1 MHYRDFLQRVIYN
14 VINPIVKGMIRVGIT
29 PNMITTIGLLG
40 NVAAAVLLL
49 YGGVECPGDL
59 SYVGWGGAIILFSG
73 LFDMM
78 DGRVAR
84 LSGQSSVFGA
94 LYDSVLDRYSEL
106 ITLFGISYWLIL
118 SGYLWGSV
126 LTFLALMGSL
136 MVSYVRARAEGLDIE
151 CKVGLMQRPERV
163 VVTAVACILAGV
175 LQGKDFDST
184 LIVVGAMALI
194 ALLANLTA
202 VWRILHCRKQLK

>member
-175 LQGKDFDST
+175 LQGKDFDSA
-184 LIVVGAMALI
+184 LIVVGAMAFI

>member
-175 LQGKDFDST
+175 LQGKDFDSA

>member
-59 SYVGWGGAIILFSG
+59 SYVGWGGTIILFSG